1 MVGQVVASLC
11 PLSVCLW
18 EVKMNR
24 EHKEFRRELRLF
36 DATMLVVGSMIGSGI
51 FIVSADIARTVG
63 APGYMLL
70 VWGLTGI
77 LTLIAALSYGELAA
91 LFPYAGGQY
100 VYLQRAYS
108 PVVGFLY
115 GWTLFAVVQ
124 TGSIAAV
131 AVAFAKFT
139 AVLVPWFA
147 ESNVLMRFGGLSV
160 NAGQLLA
167 IASIVVLTLLNLR
180 GVRLGKLVQDVFT
193 VTKTAALF
201 GIIVVGLTIGL
212 NAESVAQNWAI
223 LWEAQRVHES
233 GVEPL
238 AGVGLLS
245 AMGAA
250 MVGSLFASDAWNNVT
265 FAAAEVVE
273 PRRTIPRSMALGVLI
288 VTVLYLLANVAYLAV
303 LPLRGNPE
311 GATAWERG
319 LQFALHDRV
328 GAAVA
333 EAIFGPWGAVL
344 MAVLIMISTFGCN
357 NGLILAGARV
367 YYAMARD
374 GLFFR
379 AAGQLNRHAVP
390 GVALVL
396 QAVWASLLCLSGRY
410 SDLLDYIVFAVLLFY
425 AVTIGG
431 IFVLRRTMPE
441 AERPYRAPGYPV
453 VPALYIVAALAIAID
468 LLVVK
473 PRYTVAG
480 LLIVAMGL
488 PIYIFWQ
495 WWQRRQ
501 PRGDKP
507 WNSASM

>member
-1 MVGQVVASLC
+1 
-11 PLSVCLW
+11 
-18 EVKMNR
+18 MNR
-24 EHKEFRRELRLF
+24 EQREFRRELRLF

-70 VWGLTGI
+70 VWVLTGV

-108 PVVGFLY
+108 PMVGFLY
-115 GWTLFAVVQ
+115 GWTLFLVVQ

-139 AVLVPWFA
+139 AVLVPWFS
-147 ESNVLMRFGGLSV
+147 ESNVLVQLGGLSI

-167 IASIVVLTLLNLR
+167 IVSILVLTLLNLR
-180 GVRLGKLVQDVFT
+180 GVRLGKLVQDIFT
-193 VTKTAALF
+193 ATKTVALF
-201 GIIVVGLTIGL
+201 GLIVVGITVGL
-212 NAESVAQNWAI
+212 SSESIARNWAVF
-223 LWEAQRVHES
+223 WDAQRLH
-233 GVEPL
+233 GTAGEPL
-238 AGVGLLS
+238 TGLALLS
-245 AMGAA
+245 AIGAA

-288 VTVLYLLANVAYLAV
+288 VTVLYILANVAYLAV

-333 EAIFGPWGAVL
+333 EAVFGPWGAAL

-367 YYAMARD
+367 YYAMASD

-379 AAGQLNRHAVP
+379 AAGRLNRYAVP

-396 QAVWASLLCLSGRY
+396 QGVWASLLCLSGRY
-410 SDLLDYIVFAVLLFY
+410 SDLLDYIIFAVLVFY
-425 AVTIGG
+425 IITIAGL
-431 IFVLRRTMPE
+431 FVLRRTLPE

-453 VPALYIVAALAIAID
+453 LPALYILVAAAIAVD
-468 LLVVK
+468 LLLVK

-480 LLIVAMGL
+480 LLIVATGV
-488 PIYIFWQ
+488 PVYIFWR

-501 PRGDKP
+501 QAGSKP